1 MTLMVGTL
9 AILLS
14 FVQLPPKE
22 GTIRTTKDAMADF
35 ASFTTYTWVRG
46 SPAHD
51 QVAHRAVLEGIDA
64 ELAARGFQ
72 RLEKG
77 GSVTIG
83 YFAVMRT
90 DVDLDSLDERQAEGK
105 PPEIKNLG
113 RLVIVMKDTA
123 DTRVWTADTVEPVSL
138 DPATRADQV
147 RRLVTRM
154 FETYPRKKK

>member
-1 MTLMVGTL
+1 M
-9 AILLS
+9 
-14 FVQLPPKE
+14 
-22 GTIRTTKDAMADF
+22 
-35 ASFTTYTWVRG
+35 
-46 SPAHD
+46 
-51 QVAHRAVLEGIDA
+51 AHRAVLEGIDA

-72 RLEKG
+72 KLEKG

-90 DVDLDSLDERQAEGK
+90 DVDLDSLEKRQAEGK

-123 DTRVWTADTVEPVSL
+123 NTRVWTADTVEPVSL
-138 DPATRADQV
+138 DPATRAEQV

-154 FETYPRKKK
+154 FETYPQKKK